1 MKKLVIHQDK
11 IDKLKAETLVKLCS
25 FDAIEYI
32 DGVLSINAA
41 CKMCQLCVKKGPLG
55 CIELIYEEENVNK
68 VDKSAWKGIAVY
80 VDHIDGEILPVTYEL
95 IGKAR
100 ELAVAIDQPVYA
112 LMMGY
117 NIKEK
122 SKEVMHYGI
131 DELCVYDQPELEHF
145 KIEPYTAV
153 FEDFI
158 NKRHPGS
165 ILVGATP
172 MGRQLAP
179 RIAARMRSGLT
190 ADCTTL
196 EMNENTDL
204 AQIRPA
210 FGGNI
215 MAQIQTPNNRP
226 QIATVRYKVMNAP
239 KRMDSALGEMTLCS
253 IEQSL
258 LKSNIDV
265 LRIEPKE
272 KEETIETAE
281 VLIVAGRG
289 VKKQEDLALLEEL
302 AGLLNGKLACTRP
315 LAESG
320 WMNPK
325 KQIGLS
331 GRTVRPKLII
341 TCGVFGAIQFVAGM
355 NKSEKIIAINSDINA
370 PIFNVAHYGIIG
382 DIYDI
387 IPKLIQKIKAEKEE
401 EVVAL

>member
-1 MKKLVIHQDK
+1 MKKLVVHQDN
-11 IDKLKAETLVKLCS
+11 IDKEKAETLVKLCS

-32 DGVLSINAA
+32 DGILSINAA
-41 CKMCQLCVKKGPLG
+41 CKMCQLCVKKGPTG
-55 CIELIYEEENVNK
+55 CIELIYEEESK
-68 VDKSAWKGIAVY
+68 QSVDKSAWKGIAVY
-80 VDHIDGEILPVTYEL
+80 VDHIDGEIHPVTYEL

-100 ELAVAIDQPVYA
+100 ELSVVIDQPVYA
-112 LMMGY
+112 LMMGH
-117 NIKEK
+117 NITQR
-122 SKEVMHYGI
+122 SKEILHYGV
-131 DELCVYDQPELEHF
+131 DEVCVYDRPELEHF
-145 KIEPYTAV
+145 RIEPYTAA

-158 NKRHPGS
+158 HKRHPGS

-196 EMNENTDL
+196 EMKEDTDL

-239 KRMDSALGEMTLCS
+239 KRMENTIGKITSFS
-253 IEQSL
+253 IDQLL
-258 LKSNIDV
+258 LKSGIDV
-265 LRIEPKE
+265 LNIEPKE
-272 KEETIETAE
+272 KEETIDTAE
-281 VLIVAGRG
+281 VLVVAGRG
-289 VKKQEDLALLEEL
+289 VKKKEDLAMLEEL
-302 AGLLNGKLACTRP
+302 STLLGGKLACTRP
-315 LAESG
+315 LIESG

-355 NKSEKIIAINSDINA
+355 NKSEKIIAINSDIQA
-370 PIFNVAHYGIIG
+370 PIFNVAHYGLVG
-382 DIYDI
+382 DIYEI
-387 IPKLIQKIKAEKEE
+387 VPKLIQKIKAEKK

>member
-1 MKKLVIHQDK
+1 MKKIIVHQDK
-11 IDKLKAETLVKLCS
+11 LDKAKAETLVELCP
-25 FDAIEYI
+25 FNAFEYV
-32 DGVLSINAA
+32 DGLLSISAA
-41 CKMCQLCVKKGPLG
+41 CRMCQLCVKKGPTG
-55 CIELIYEEENVNK
+55 CVELVSED
-68 VDKSAWKGIAVY
+68 DKIPAIDKNAWNGIAVY
-80 VDHIDGEILPVTYEL
+80 VDHVEGEILPVTYEL

-112 LMMGY
+112 LMMGH

-122 SKEVMHYGI
+122 SKEITYYGV
-131 DELCVYDQPELEHF
+131 DEVCLYDQPELEHF
-145 KIEPYTAV
+145 MIEPYTAV

-165 ILVGATP
+165 ILIGATP

-179 RIAARMRSGLT
+179 RIAARRRSGLT
-190 ADCTTL
+190 ADCTAL

-215 MAQIQTPNNRP
+215 MAQIQTPNHRP
-226 QIATVRYKVMNAP
+226 QMATVRHKVMNAP
-239 KRMDSALGEMTLCS
+239 KRLEEPFGKITSFTMEK
-253 IEQSL
+253 SL
-258 LKSNIDV
+258 LKSNIEV
-265 LRIEPKE
+265 LRIERKE
-272 KEETIETAE
+272 NEETIENAE
-281 VLIVAGRG
+281 ILIVAGRG
-289 VKKQEDLALLEEL
+289 VKRKEDLVLLEEL
-302 AGLLNGKLACTRP
+302 ATLLNAQLACTRP

-370 PIFNVAHYGIIG
+370 PIFNVAHYGIVG

-387 IPKLIQKIKAEKEE
+387 IPKLIQKIKENRK

>member
-1 MKKLVIHQDK
+1 MKKLVVHQDK
-11 IDKLKAETLVKLCS
+11 IDKDKAEALVKLCS

-32 DGVLSINAA
+32 DGILSINAA

-55 CIELIYEEENVNK
+55 CIELIYEEENK
-68 VDKSAWKGIAVY
+68 QSVDKSAWKGVAIY
-80 VDHIDGEILPVTYEL
+80 VDHIDGDIHPVTYEL
-95 IGKAR
+95 IGKAK

-112 LMMGY
+112 LMMGH

-122 SKEVMHYGI
+122 SKEILHYGV
-131 DELCVYDQPELEHF
+131 DEVCVYDKPELEHF
-145 KIEPYTAV
+145 RIEPYTAI

-158 NKRHPGS
+158 NKYHPGS

-196 EMNENTDL
+196 EMKEDTDL

-239 KRMDSALGEMTLCS
+239 KRMDEALGKITLCNINQSALKS
-253 IEQSL
+253 DIE
-258 LKSNIDV
+258 V
-265 LRIEPKE
+265 LNIEPKE
-272 KEETIETAE
+272 KEETIDTAE

-289 VKKQEDLALLEEL
+289 IKKREDLTLLEEL
-302 AGLLNGKLACTRP
+302 AKLLGAKLACTRP

-355 NKSEKIIAINSDINA
+355 NKAEKIVAINSDINA
-370 PIFNVAHYGIIG
+370 PIFNVAHYGLVG
-382 DIYDI
+382 DIYEI
-387 IPKLIQKIKAEKEE
+387 VPKLIQKIKAGKK
-401 EVVAL
+401 EVVAI